1 MVLGALDAE
10 LGHAIHQLN
19 FSNSGTLALGVS
31 FGVVGLLVAVR
42 QPRNPMGWILL
53 GAAGFLALSGVASDY
68 SVLDY
73 RMHRGNLP
81 LGPLAVLLQ
90 PTWAPAVLML
100 GLTIL
105 LFPDGRLPSRR
116 WFWVLCL
123 VLAAGAAF
131 QLGAFAVA
139 LGAIIGHNIHVT
151 SGGDL
156 RVIDNPSGAWR
167 WWLYVEAA
175 FFGVVAVSWLAW
187 LGREVP
193 LFLRSTGE
201 LRLQQKWFLTGG
213 AIFVIAGV
221 FSVAIG
227 SDKGVW
233 GHVGQAAGVGFIAL
247 PVAIGIGILKFR
259 LYDIDRVI
267 SRTLSYA
274 VVTALVVGVYVA
286 VITLTTK
293 ALGFH
298 TPIAVAAS
306 TLAAVAL
313 FNPLRLR
320 VQRIV
325 DRHFNRAHYDSEATV
340 AAFSA
345 RLRDA
350 VDLETVR
357 SELLEVVHRAVE
369 PAHASVWIR
378 RRG

>member
-1 MVLGALDAE
+1 
-10 LGHAIHQLN
+10 
-19 FSNSGTLALGVS
+19 
-31 FGVVGLLVAVR
+31 
-42 QPRNPMGWILL
+42 MGWILL

-187 LGREVP
+187 LGRELP

-213 AIFVIAGV
+213 AVLGDCRRLLGGYRERQRCLAPRWSGRRRRVHRPAGR
-221 FSVAIG
+221 
-227 SDKGVW
+227 DR
-233 GHVGQAAGVGFIAL
+233 HRDPQ
-247 PVAIGIGILKFR
+247 FR

-274 VVTALVVGVYVA
+274 VVHGPGSRGVRRSYHA
-286 VITLTTK
+286 DDQ
-293 ALGFH
+293 GSRFPH
-298 TPIAVAAS
+298 PDRCGRCP

-313 FNPLRLR
+313 FNPLRAA
-320 VQRIV
+320 
-325 DRHFNRAHYDSEATV
+325 RATHRRPS
-340 AAFSA
+340 FQSRPL
-345 RLRDA
+345 RLRGDRRGLQRTA
-350 VDLETVR
+350 ARRRR
-357 SELLEVVHRAVE
+357 SRDGSQRAARGLSTGPSQ